1 MIQAP
6 GDSGYS
12 SKSAAPIIIEQS
24 ENPRYGARCVA
35 SRSLRRGEA
44 IVRLSG
50 ALTRQSY
57 QTIQIDKY
65 RHIEEPQ
72 ILAFLNHS
80 CRPTVLVDTRRMS
93 VFAATDIAAG
103 EELSF
108 FYPSTEWKMV
118 RPFICLCRSAQCLH
132 YIAGARHL
140 LLDTLDRY
148 FVNSHIRKLAI
159 ASICTK
165 NRLSRSAR
173 NRALSE
179 TMALHG
185 TISGFEFYLR

>member
-1 MIQAP
+1 VIQDP
-6 GDSGYS
+6 GDSDYS
-12 SKSAAPIIIEQS
+12 CKSAASIRIEQS
-24 ENPRYGARCVA
+24 QNLRYGASCVA

-57 QTIQIDKY
+57 LTIQIDKY
-65 RHIEEPQ
+65 RHLEEPR

-80 CRPTVLVDTRRMS
+80 CCPTVLVDTKRLS

-103 EELSF
+103 EELTF

-118 RPFICLCRSAQCLH
+118 RPFICLCGSAQCLH
-132 YIAGARHL
+132 YITGARYL

-148 FVNSHIRKLAI
+148 FINSHIRKLVMT
-159 ASICTK
+159 SLCTK
-165 NRLSRSAR
+165 SRLSRSAK
-173 NRALSE
+173 NRVLSE
-179 TMALHG
+179 AKA
-185 TISGFEFYLR
+185 R